1 MRPSVSDPN
10 KKCDRASLALQE
22 CLLEEAERFVQN
34 QEYDN
39 ALATFYRTYALRP
52 GAAPILHSIASVYDA
67 LGDPESATACRRG
80 VIPEKAEYTY
90 FNAASNSGRFVSSRR
105 ASNSQHRNTH
115 RPEKVALPPPQSNG
129 QPNARPEFR
138 ATHTESRGCFVS
150 TLTQG
155 SVWFDGYNTVVMDS
169 RDNVVKE
176 HVKGNAHLV
185 TDTAR
190 LRPKRRLT
198 GRVCFLDARSA
209 SIYYHWMIDVL
220 PKIALLEEA
229 GITLDSIDHFM
240 VRCHS
245 AFQRQTLEHLGIP
258 IEKVVSPWND
268 GLTTCQ
274 TLIVPFLKHDRG
286 DRFYNGLGLGM
297 ARWVP
302 QWLRTRFVN
311 ASNAPSQRL
320 YISRSN
326 RGTRAPIEEPRLME
340 SLERRGFQC
349 VTLESMSVMEQ
360 ANLLSSA
367 NLVIAPHGA
376 GITNI
381 AFCKP
386 GTTIIELFGSY
397 VVPCYWSLATLARH
411 NYHAY
416 FVDETPTKNVNGR
429 IQSKETS
436 LLESDPPG
444 QTSNSKQAPPVDLEH
459 RRNQMI
465 NLDVD
470 DFLSYLDQCTNP
482 ELRAS

>member
-1 MRPSVSDPN
+1 MSDPN
-10 KKCDRASLALQE
+10 KKCDRASRALQE
-22 CLLEEAERFVQN
+22 CLLEEAERLVQN

-39 ALATFYRTYALRP
+39 ALTTFYRTYALRP
-52 GAAPILHSIASVYDA
+52 GATSLLHSIASVYDA

-90 FNAASNSGRFVSSRR
+90 FNAASNNGRFVSSRR
-105 ASNSQHRNTH
+105 ASNSQHRKTH
-115 RPEKVALPPPQSNG
+115 RPEKVALPSPQSNG

-138 ATHTESRGCFVS
+138 ATHTESRGSFVS

-155 SVWFDGYNTVVMDS
+155 SVWFDGYNTVVMDCK
-169 RDNVVKE
+169 DNIVKE

-229 GITLDSIDHFM
+229 GIPLNSIDHFM
-240 VRCHS
+240 VRCDS

-302 QWLRTRFVN
+302 QWLTTRFVN
-311 ASNAPSQRL
+311 SSTPSSVKL

-326 RGTRAPIEEPRLME
+326 RGTRTPIDEHQLVAALE
-340 SLERRGFQC
+340 SRSFQC
-349 VTLESMSVMEQ
+349 VTLESMTVVEQ
-360 ANLLSSA
+360 ANLLSNAS
-367 NLVIAPHGA
+367 VVVAPHGA
-376 GITNI
+376 GLTNI

-386 GTTIIELFGSY
+386 GTQIFELFGSY

-411 NYHAY
+411 DYHAY
-416 FVDETPTKNVNGR
+416 FVDEPSTGTANRTSPVKKQSLSKNSNRPT
-429 IQSKETS
+429 
-436 LLESDPPG
+436 DPAIN
-444 QTSNSKQAPPVDLEH
+444 TPVDLAQ

-465 NLDVD
+465 DLNVD
-470 DFLSYLDQCTNP
+470 DFISYLDRCTTANVI
-482 ELRAS
+482 AS